1 MEIKVINNSDLT
13 YEEANAKNYKK
24 YVFLIILKLMMFI
37 FFIILLLITKNNKI
51 SNIQNNTINIRNVSD
66 LDISEIKSYKN
77 QTLKL
82 LVPSKQCN
90 NLFPRTVY
98 LTSNFRTTNISDNIE
113 VNEINLKENDRRF
126 FVTFYSEGREKHLD
140 YFNLLEENGLIRGFS
155 ISGSHNIFTNI
166 RRRGDFI
173 TMFKNKLINKYQK
186 KYGFSNVKEFYHKNL
201 LYKNYKLI
209 KNIFNN
215 DFNYMSETYSYPE
228 DKTEIKN
235 KFNNYKLN
243 LENLW
248 LVKPT
253 SKSEGRGISIFKS
266 LKEISLS
273 EFLITKFIKNPDLI
287 DKKKYDLR
295 LYVLVTGLKP
305 LRIYLNK
312 EGLVRRSS
320 EIYNI
325 SLESIENKYIFLTN
339 TGFNIKN
346 EKYNFPKNYEDK
358 SANIWNLFTYKKYL
372 KSKDIDYNIINEK
385 IKDIIIKSII
395 SFQKKLLYENE
406 ELKIND
412 RNIYSLFGFDIL
424 ITNKY
429 EPILLEINN
438 KPNLT
443 IKNIIDK
450 KIKLN
455 LFVDMLNLVGI
466 VPFSHDKELNLIDK
480 ELFFNSNNEE
490 LINNAFC
497 ELTRPRGDLE
507 LIFPLKEN
515 IEKYKKYFIKNNE
528 ENIKFWEKIKSS

>member
-66 LDISEIKSYKN
+66 IDISEIKSYNN

-173 TMFKNKLINKYQK
+173 KMSKNKIINKYQK

-295 LYVLVTGLKP
+295 LYVLITGLKP

-325 SLESIENKYIFLTN
+325 SLESIENKYIYLTN

>member
-37 FFIILLLITKNNKI
+37 FFIILLLINKNNKI

-66 LDISEIKSYKN
+66 IDISEIKSYNN

-215 DFNYMSETYSYPE
+215 DFNYMSETYS
-228 DKTEIKN
+228 
-235 KFNNYKLN
+235 
-243 LENLW
+243 
-248 LVKPT
+248 
-253 SKSEGRGISIFKS
+253 
-266 LKEISLS
+266 
-273 EFLITKFIKNPDLI
+273 
-287 DKKKYDLR
+287 
-295 LYVLVTGLKP
+295 
-305 LRIYLNK
+305 
-312 EGLVRRSS
+312 
-320 EIYNI
+320 
-325 SLESIENKYIFLTN
+325 
-339 TGFNIKN
+339 
-346 EKYNFPKNYEDK
+346 
-358 SANIWNLFTYKKYL
+358 
-372 KSKDIDYNIINEK
+372 
-385 IKDIIIKSII
+385 
-395 SFQKKLLYENE
+395 
-406 ELKIND
+406 
-412 RNIYSLFGFDIL
+412 
-424 ITNKY
+424 
-429 EPILLEINN
+429 
-438 KPNLT
+438 
-443 IKNIIDK
+443 
-450 KIKLN
+450 
-455 LFVDMLNLVGI
+455 
-466 VPFSHDKELNLIDK
+466 
-480 ELFFNSNNEE
+480 
-490 LINNAFC
+490 
-497 ELTRPRGDLE
+497 
-507 LIFPLKEN
+507 
-515 IEKYKKYFIKNNE
+515 
-528 ENIKFWEKIKSS
+528 